1 MTIYEQLSLSGRSAL
16 VTGAGS
22 DVGIGFASARFLGD
36 LGARIT
42 IASTT
47 PRIHDRVKELRDLG
61 IDVIGFI
68 GDLTD
73 AKCVEELV
81 EVSRAAHGSIDILVN
96 NAGMTSKAKVGSPE
110 SGMAH
115 LLTPTAFRESL
126 SRNLESAFLVSRA
139 TLSSMMDEGFG
150 RIINIASVTGPAMA
164 MRGEAAYSSAKA
176 GLVGLT
182 RSMALDY
189 AQYGI
194 TVNAI
199 APGWIASLSQTE
211 GERLEGDLSPMGRS
225 GRVDEI
231 AAAVAFIASP
241 VAGYLTG
248 QCLII
253 DGGNS
258 IAEERAR

>member
-1 MTIYEQLSLSGRSAL
+1 MTIYDQLSLSGKCAL

-22 DVGIGFASARFLGD
+22 EVGIGFASARFLGE

-42 IASTT
+42 IAATT
-47 PRIHDRVKELRDLG
+47 ARINDRVSELRDLG
-61 IDVIGFI
+61 IEAIGFV

-73 AKCVEELV
+73 ERNVEELV
-81 EVSRAAHGSIDILVN
+81 EVSRAAHGSVDILVN
-96 NAGMTSKAKVGSPE
+96 NAGMTSSAKGGGAE
-110 SGMAH
+110 SGLTH
-115 LLTPTAFRESL
+115 LLAPAEFRASI

-139 TLSSMMDEGFG
+139 VLPVMMGKGFG

-164 MRGEAAYSSAKA
+164 MRGEAAYAAAKA

-189 AQYGI
+189 AQNGI

-211 GERLEGDLSPMGRS
+211 SERVEGDLTPLGRS

-231 AAAVAFIASP
+231 ASAVAFIASP
-241 VAGYLTG
+241 AAGYLTG